1 MKLRVFPCFLYYYYF
16 SSETEPT
23 VPATDRTAQK
33 PAQTLHVLA
42 VAWPL
47 LAELVLGF
55 GVGFVGMWLVSKESD
70 TAAAAFGLANHVQGA
85 FFLLFR
91 IISMGVGV
99 VITQNLGAGNR
110 SDADRTALASL
121 GASTWLGLISATIL
135 FVATDPLLSAMQAT
149 QEVRHLATPYL
160 HVLAF
165 ALILD
170 AFNASMAAV
179 MRSHLRTQETMLNIL
194 CMHGLHI
201 ALCFVLMRGAGP
213 IAPLGMVGFALALTI
228 SRAFGLGVHLWLWRT
243 ILGLLPHWRDV
254 VLVRWETLRSSI
266 AIGLPGAA
274 EAIAYRMAML
284 ASVTVVS
291 AMGTTELATQGYAM
305 QVMNVIVLSTVALG
319 FAGEILVGHLI
330 GAGELRAAWVLV
342 RKCLFWGLGVSLAV
356 AILTAATAPWTLRL
370 FTTDPAIIDKATTLL
385 WLTVLLEP
393 GRTCNIVVITA
404 LRAAGDARF
413 PVLAGAAS
421 MVLVMG
427 FGSWFLGIYLNMGLV
442 GVWVAYALD
451 EWVRGSIMA
460 TRWFKL
466 GWVKQAV
473 ASRRRVN
480 QFKSLPGRR
489 R

>member
-1 MKLRVFPCFLYYYYF
+1 LNRQLNVPDSHSTAPNPDQPLR
-16 SSETEPT
+16 
-23 VPATDRTAQK
+23 
-33 PAQTLHVLA
+33 VLA

-110 SDADRTALASL
+110 RDADRTALASL
-121 GASTWLGLISATIL
+121 GASTWLGLGSALLLLVT
-135 FVATDPLLSAMQAT
+135 TDPLLGAMQAT
-149 QEVRHLATPYL
+149 PTVRSMAGPYL
-160 HVLAF
+160 HLLALV
-165 ALILD
+165 LILD

-179 MRSHLRTQETMLNIL
+179 MRSHLHTRETMLNIL
-194 CMHGLHI
+194 SMHALHI
-201 ALCFVLMRGAGP
+201 ALCFPLMRGAGP
-213 IAPLGMVGFALALTI
+213 VAPMGMIGFALALAI

-243 ILGLLPHWRDV
+243 VLRLTPTWRDAV
-254 VLVRWETLRSSI
+254 AIRWDSLRSSV

-274 EAIAYRMAML
+274 EAIAYRMAIL
-284 ASVTVVS
+284 VSVTVVS

-305 QVMNVIVLSTVALG
+305 QIMNVIVLSTVALG

-330 GAGELRAAWVLV
+330 GAGELRQALVLV
-342 RKCLFWGLGVSLAV
+342 RKCLFWGLAVSTTIAV
-356 AILTAATAPWTLRL
+356 LTALTAPWTLRL
-370 FTTDPAIIDKATTLL
+370 FTNDATIIAKATTLL
-385 WLTVLLEP
+385 WITVLLEP
-393 GRTCNIVVITA
+393 GRTSNIVVITA

-413 PVLAGAAS
+413 PVLVGSVS
-421 MVLVMG
+421 MVVIMG
-427 FGSWFLGIYLNMGLV
+427 FGSWLLGVYCGWGLV

-451 EWVRGSIMA
+451 ESVRGGIMA
-460 TRWFKL
+460 ARWFGL

-473 ASRRRVN
+473 ASRRLVN
-480 QFKSLPGRR
+480 RSAA
-489 R
+489 